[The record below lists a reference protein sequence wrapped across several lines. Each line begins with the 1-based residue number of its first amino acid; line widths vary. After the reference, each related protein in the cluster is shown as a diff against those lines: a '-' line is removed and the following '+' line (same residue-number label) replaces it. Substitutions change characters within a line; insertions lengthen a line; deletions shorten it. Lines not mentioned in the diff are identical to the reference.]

1 LNLLQEEPAMSD
13 VYTRL
18 REHLDSLPSGF
29 PSTESGVELR
39 ILRRLFT
46 PDEAELALKVTLKL
60 EPAAAIAARAELSPE
75 EADQRLKRLS
85 RKGLI
90 FSIETPDQEPRFMAA
105 QFVVGIWEYHV
116 NDLDPEFV
124 RDMDEYLPYLG
135 REAFG
140 RMPQLR
146 TVPVGKSI
154 NAGLEVLP
162 YERAEE
168 IVRQQSKFLVAPCI
182 CRREHHIKGSGCDK
196 LIEAC
201 LVFGWG
207 AEYYA
212 RNGLGRFITLEE
224 TLEIL
229 KKAEAEGLVLQ
240 PSNAQDIVNICCCCG
255 DCCQMLLH
263 LKRHPKPAL
272 AVSSPFIAAYDADLC
287 VGCEACIDRC
297 QMEALAMADGSAL
310 LNPDRC
316 IGCGLCVSSCPSGAL
331 TLARKPAELQPEVP
345 KNQRDAFILRAQLRA
360 VARKE
365 MQDKLKRH
373 QQL

>member
-1 LNLLQEEPAMSD
+1 MSD
-13 VYTRL
+13 VYVRL

-29 PSTESGVELR
+29 PSTDGGVELR
-39 ILRRLFT
+39 ILKRIFT
-46 PDEAELALKVTLKL
+46 PEEAQLAVKVTMKL
-60 EPAAAIAARAELSPE
+60 EPAAAIAVKAGLSQADAE
-75 EADQRLKRLS
+75 ARLKELS

-90 FSIETPDQEPRFMAA
+90 FSIETADREPRYMAA
-105 QFVVGIWEYHV
+105 QFVIGIWEYHV
-116 NDLDPEFV
+116 KDLDPEFV
-124 RDMDEYLPYLG
+124 RDMDEYLPYLS

-140 RMPQLR
+140 RLPQLR

-154 NAGLEVLP
+154 SVGLEVLP

-182 CRREHHIKGSGCDK
+182 CRREHHIKGAGCDK
-196 LIEAC
+196 LMEAC

-207 AEYYA
+207 ADYYA

-224 TLEIL
+224 TLEII

-263 LKRHPKPAL
+263 LKRHPKPAV
-272 AVSSPFIAAYDADLC
+272 AVSSPFIAAYDAALC
-287 VGCEACIDRC
+287 VGCEACIERC
-297 QMEALAMADGSAL
+297 QMDALSMAEGRAV
-310 LNPDRC
+310 LNVDRC
-316 IGCGLCVSSCPSGAL
+316 IGCGLCVGSCPSGAL
-331 TLARKPAELQPEVP
+331 TLTRKPAELQPEVP

-360 VARKE
+360 AARKE
-365 MQDKLKRH
+365 MDDKLKRH
-373 QQL
+373 QRL